1 MADSKSEDKV
11 FFTRRRIVRGI
22 GVTAGAGAIGAAG
35 LFYSTQPVLAAHGS
49 LSADALA
56 IEANDEAV
64 TEVTITPSLTL
75 DWSNFSSGVSGF
87 DITVQAAPSGGTL
100 ADATALT
107 GVSDDT
113 SSAVTT
119 FSGTLTSESGS
130 ATVDLSGIALVDG
143 GTGPIAESDL
153 PNGVGDGES
162 VTNSLDL
169 EITATANSASGGV
182 SANDTTPTTTFD
194 VTLNNTAG
202 DTTTSGTVNTTG
214 TTNTTV

>member
-1 MADSKSEDKV
+1 MVDSKSDDKV
-11 FFTRRRIVRGI
+11 FFTRRRIVKGI
-22 GVTAGAGAIGAAG
+22 GVSAGAGTIGAAG
-35 LFYSTQPVLAAHGS
+35 LFYGSQPVLATHGS
-49 LSADALA
+49 LSADALG
-56 IEANDEAV
+56 IDANDEAV

-75 DWSNFSSGVSGF
+75 EWSNFSSGVSGF

-113 SSAVTT
+113 SSGVTT

-130 ATVDLSGIALVDG
+130 ATVDLSGIPLVDG
-143 GTGPIAESDL
+143 GNGPISTSDL
-153 PNGVGDGES
+153 PNSVGDGES

-169 EITATANSASGGV
+169 EITATANSASGGG
-182 SANDTTPTTTFD
+182 SAVDTTPTTTFD

-202 DTTTSGTVNTTG
+202 DTTTSGNVSTSG
-214 TTNTTV
+214 TTE